1 MVALTGVMTVVTI
14 SKFILFIRSLPLRKT
29 IWFVIQSYRIEA
41 REIGQALFL
50 VSIFHISYKDS
61 FHKFFLHHMFPP
73 INKAFSMAY
82 ESFQLYQKQL
92 INQLHAKI
100 CIGPKI
106 NESSRNKHRKFRK
119 RSSGYGQWR
128 IHRYKIHLLHPRF
141 QHPHSSGFHVRMA
154 EKQSPNKSRRT
165 KTTFDTESTPV
176 GMDTQASRSI
186 CTEPSMMVNLRPANI
201 RVLGTSNTKTVCKWQ
216 GDWRLPITDDNGV
229 TSIEIIPDTPLVPE
243 AAKSILSPQH
253 FAKKYPLG
261 SEARQLCSATQYH
274 DRCIFK
280 WGKNNERVLTIDND
294 SSDVPTF
301 YSSATITSF
310 TAFMHSEN
318 NENEELFALE
328 TTTFDIE
335 NNNTTHSSLPLV
347 SDDEDSISGSQH
359 LIRDPPTSNLH
370 SANQSIT
377 NPPPQPQHDINTD
390 DNIGNI
396 NAPTNIRLEE
406 NISDVSTDMPS
417 PIHNLQSETDVEA
430 KVLSDTAGFLR
441 WH

>member
-1 MVALTGVMTVVTI
+1 
-14 SKFILFIRSLPLRKT
+14 
-29 IWFVIQSYRIEA
+29 
-41 REIGQALFL
+41 
-50 VSIFHISYKDS
+50 
-61 FHKFFLHHMFPP
+61 
-73 INKAFSMAY
+73 MAY
-82 ESFQLYQKQL
+82 ESFQFYQNQL
-92 INQLHAKI
+92 INKLRAKI

-106 NESSRNKHRKFRK
+106 TESSRNKHRKLRK
-119 RSSGYGQWR
+119 RSSGYDQWR
-128 IHRYKIHLLHPRF
+128 MHKHNIKLLHPRF
-141 QHPHSSGFHVRMA
+141 QHPQSSGVHVRMA

-165 KTTFDTESTPV
+165 KTTFDTESKPV
-176 GMDTQASRSI
+176 GMHTQASRSI
-186 CTEPSMMVNLRPANI
+186 CTELSMMANLSPANI
-201 RVLGTSNTKTVCKWQ
+201 RVLGISNTKTACKWQ
-216 GDWRLPITDDNGV
+216 GDWRLPITNDNGV

-280 WGKNNERVLTIDND
+280 WGNDNERVLTIDND

-310 TAFMHSEN
+310 TAFTHSEN

-335 NNNTTHSSLPLV
+335 NNDTPRNSLPLV
-347 SDDEDSISGSQH
+347 SDDEDFTSGSQH
-359 LIRDPPTSNLH
+359 LIREPPTSNLH
-370 SANQSIT
+370 TENQPIT
-377 NPPPQPQHDINTD
+377 NSTPHSQHDINTD

-396 NAPTNIRLEE
+396 NAPANIRLEE

-417 PIHNLQSETDVEA
+417 PLHNLQSETDVEA
-430 KVLSDTAGFLR
+430 KILSDTAGFLR
-441 WH
+441 WHYRLNNLSFRKMRALATLGLIPWKYRHLDSPVCVSMGNNIVNLGALRGKSQRSNPSRHQDSVSA